1 MATPSGAT
9 PRARLAGR
17 LLILCGVVGVTTGG
31 LPFLVAALRIA
42 ACAWAENAAE
52 WATYRLDSLGLSLEW
67 AALSSS
73 CGAMLG
79 ALLLA
84 AGVGWCRGRAWAPA
98 VTLIYAVSGLAVTGV
113 DLVIFVVLA
122 RPGAE
127 RTNMIV
133 LDAIAF
139 AAAAIVL
146 IALIAWWRRQPS

>member
-1 MATPSGAT
+1 MSSPQHQVTPS
-9 PRARLAGR
+9 PLAGK

-42 ACAWAENAAE
+42 ACAWAESAVE

-67 AALSSS
+67 AALSSA

-84 AGVGWCRGRAWAPA
+84 AGVGWWRGRAWAPA
-98 VTLIYAVSGLAVTGV
+98 VTLIYAVGGLTVTGV
-113 DLVIFVVLA
+113 DLVLFVVLA

-133 LDAIAF
+133 LDSLAF